1 MMMMTR
7 IKNVPRQSVNR
18 VREKRGYIGLRK
30 PLKVHLRGMKH
41 TTSYLRKSQFP
52 HYSGLMGLLPL
63 PKTIATT

>member
-1 MMMMTR
+1 MMMTQ

-30 PLKVHLRGMKH
+30 PLRVHLHGTKR

-52 HYSGLMGLLPL
+52 HYSGLMGLPQL